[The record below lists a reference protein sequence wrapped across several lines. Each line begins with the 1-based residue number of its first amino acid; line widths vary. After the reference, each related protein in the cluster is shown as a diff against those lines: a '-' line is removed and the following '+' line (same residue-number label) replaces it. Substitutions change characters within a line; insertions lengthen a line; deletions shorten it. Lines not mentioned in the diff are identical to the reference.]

1 MAFGKGEY
9 LYIKAGFRIPVS
21 EILWR
26 FNPSGGPGGQ
36 HANRSN
42 TRVEAELD
50 LTQLEVNQEVK
61 NLLLKRLGENVRVV
75 EDSTRSQTRNR
86 KKATHR
92 LEKII
97 IDALKIDKKRKPTKP
112 TRTSNEKRLEDKKR
126 RGLLK
131 AGRKP
136 PELR

>member
-1 MAFGKGEY
+1 MG
-9 LYIKAGFRIPVS
+9 S
-21 EILWR
+21 EMCIR
-26 FNPSGGPGGQ
+26 DRN
-36 HANRSN
+36 
-42 TRVEAELD
+42 E
-50 LTQLEVNQEVK
+50 EVK